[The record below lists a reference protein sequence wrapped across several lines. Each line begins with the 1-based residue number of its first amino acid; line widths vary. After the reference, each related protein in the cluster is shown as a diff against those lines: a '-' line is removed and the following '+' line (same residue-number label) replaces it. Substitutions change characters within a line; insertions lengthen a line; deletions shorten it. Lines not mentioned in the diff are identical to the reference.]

1 MTQNKSKRAAPRA
14 AARGKPAAATAADA
28 ALERIWAVVAALPSG
43 TVTSYGEVAVKAGM
57 PGRARLVGRALKVA
71 PRALALPWHRVLT
84 ASGRPAFPP
93 GTVAYQQQCRRLQ
106 REGVRFVNGRVVR
119 ATATSRAALDA
130 LLWDVAR

>member
-1 MTQNKSKRAAPRA
+1 MKQFDYLVL
-14 AARGKPAAATAADA
+14 G
-28 ALERIWAVVAALPSG
+28 SG
-43 TVTSYGEVAVKAGM
+43 IAG
-57 PGRARLVGRALKVA
+57 LTFALKVA